1 MRALVIED
9 EPRIASF
16 IEFGLTAEGFTVE
29 VADNGADG
37 LCLAES
43 AGFDVI
49 VLDLMLP
56 RVSGEE
62 VLHRLRAGGS
72 TVPVVVLTAKDAV
85 LDRVTTLNAGAD
97 DYLVKP
103 FSFAE
108 LLARIR
114 ARLRSA
120 PAATDPTVLTVGRI
134 RIDLARRR
142 CWTGDRSVEL
152 TNREFR
158 LLEVFMRH
166 PGHVL
171 SHAQLLDLA
180 WGYAH
185 DPGSNIVEVYIS
197 YLRKKVGADTIET
210 VRGGGYR
217 FVDRSA

>member
-1 MRALVIED
+1 M
-9 EPRIASF
+9 
-16 IEFGLTAEGFTVE
+16 
-29 VADNGADG
+29 
-37 LCLAES
+37 
-43 AGFDVI
+43 
-49 VLDLMLP
+49 
-56 RVSGEE
+56 
-62 VLHRLRAGGS
+62 
-72 TVPVVVLTAKDAV
+72 PVVVLTAKDAV

-120 PAATDPTVLTVGRI
+120 PAATDPTVLTAGRI

-142 CWTGDRSVEL
+142 CWTGDRPVEL

-180 WGYAH
+180 WGYSH
-185 DPGSNIVEVYIS
+185 DPVSNIVEVYIS
-197 YLRKKVGADTIET
+197 YLRKKIGADTIET

-217 FVDRSA
+217 LVDGSA